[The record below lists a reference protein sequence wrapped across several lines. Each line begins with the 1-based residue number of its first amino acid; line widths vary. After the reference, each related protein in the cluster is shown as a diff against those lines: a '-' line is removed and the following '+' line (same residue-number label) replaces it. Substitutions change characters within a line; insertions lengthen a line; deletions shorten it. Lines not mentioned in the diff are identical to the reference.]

1 MRILMVS
8 AMVVLLISTKIGM
21 EYLVE
26 YLNIVQWGA
35 VDIACRVVFVACWIM
50 IFKLARHMDLRIK
63 ESERLAN
70 Q

>member
-8 AMVVLLISTKIGM
+8 VMIVLLVSTKIGL
-21 EYLVE
+21 EYIVE

-50 IFKLARHMDLRIK
+50 IFKLARHMDLRIR
-63 ESERLAN
+63 EAERLAN

>member
-1 MRILMVS
+1 
-8 AMVVLLISTKIGM
+8 M